1 MVENRRKRKYRRRRL
16 RQEEVMKGTLKL
28 IVALKTQKSKEEIRR
43 ILLRHPHLMAQF
55 ITQFCLSLK

>member
-16 RQEEVMKGTLKL
+16 RQEEVKGTLKL

-43 ILLRHPHLMAQF
+43 VLLRHPHLMAQF